1 MRSIDRA
8 ARRAA
13 LVLLVLAAALALA
26 PASAGAQTP
35 GAETPKRP
43 RIGLALSGGGA
54 RGAAH
59 IGVLKVLEELR
70 VPVDCVA
77 GTSMGSVVGGAFAAG
92 TTPAEME
99 GVIARTD
106 WKEVFT
112 DRPPRAEIAIRRKHD
127 DYKPLFAP
135 EFGFRDGTILLPKGV
150 VTGVTIESF
159 LRLLTEQAR
168 DVHDFSRLPIPFR
181 AVAADIATGQAVVLD
196 HGSLALAMRA
206 SMAIPGAVTP
216 VELDGRLLV
225 DGGIADNLP
234 IDVVRKLC
242 GDVIIAVNIG
252 TPPLKRDEITSA
264 LSIVGQLVNLLGKD
278 SVDRNLATLTPG
290 DVLIA
295 PDLGDISSASFE
307 RQLEAIALGEAAARR
322 AVDAL
327 QRYSLPEAEYAA
339 LRKRQVVARGGLG
352 TVDEI
357 RFEGIERTNPE
368 VLEALVESK
377 PGEPLTEEKLGADLR
392 RIYGRGDFE
401 AVDYTIQPGPR
412 PALVFHVREK
422 EIGPAYL
429 RFGLGL
435 TSDFQ
440 GENYFNA
447 LVQYRRTWLNR
458 LGGEFVA
465 AAQVGQNTY
474 LSTEFYQ
481 PIEARARGFVAPYAR
496 AGEYTR
502 GVFIGDDRVAEYDV
516 RELLAGVDLGATL
529 GTWGEVRVGPVWRRF
544 DAEVDTGS
552 PVLPDTSNN
561 ASGVRARLFG
571 DRLDTAVFPRSGHRL
586 TVSAFEGLSALGA
599 SEEYRKVEAR
609 WTSAHSFGRHTVQV
623 NAAGGTDLGSGLPP
637 YDSFVLGGPFMLS
650 GYQIG
655 QFSGQRVAFGSLK
668 YYNQIL
674 RLPSLLGSGVFAGG
688 SLEAGQMNGLYLPP
702 GGSTGTLYSGSVFIG
717 AETFLG
723 PAYFGYGYGWGGN
736 VSNSGTFY
744 LLLGSP
750 WGGPL

>member
-1 MRSIDRA
+1 MRSFAHA
-8 ARRAA
+8 ASARTA
-13 LVLLVLAAALALA
+13 LALLVLAFALA
-26 PASAGAQTP
+26 PPSAGAQAP

-59 IGVLKVLEELR
+59 IGVLKVLDELR
-70 VPVDCVA
+70 VPVDCIA

-99 GVIARTD
+99 TVIARTD
-106 WKEVFT
+106 WNDVFT
-112 DRPPRAEIAIRRKHD
+112 DRPPRAEIAIRRKQD

-135 EFGFRDGTILLPKGV
+135 EFGFRDGAILLPKGV

-159 LRLLTEQAR
+159 LRYLTEQAR
-168 DVHDFSRLPIPFR
+168 DIQDFSQLPIPYR
-181 AVAADIATGQAVVLD
+181 AVAADITTGEAVVLD

-206 SMAIPGAVTP
+206 SMAIPGAVSP

-234 IDVVRKLC
+234 IGVVRQVC
-242 GDVIIAVNIG
+242 GEVIIAVNIG

-278 SVDRNLATLTPG
+278 SVDRQLATLTPR

-295 PDLGDISSASFE
+295 PDLGDISAGSFE
-307 RQLEAIALGEAAARR
+307 RQLEAIAIGEAAARK

-327 QRYSLPEAEYAA
+327 RRYSLPEAEYAA
-339 LRKRQVVARGGLG
+339 IRKRQIVARGSLG
-352 TVDEI
+352 KVSEV
-357 RFEGIERTNPE
+357 RFEGIARTNPQ

-377 PGEPLTEEKLGADLR
+377 PGEELTEDKVAADLR

-401 AVDYTIQPGPR
+401 AVDYSVQPGPN
-412 PALVFHVREK
+412 PALVFNVREK
-422 EIGPAYL
+422 SVGPGYL

-435 TSDFQ
+435 ASDFQ

-458 LGGEFVA
+458 LGGEWVA
-465 AAQVGQNTY
+465 EAQVGQNTY
-474 LSTEFYQ
+474 LFTEFYQ

-496 AGEYTR
+496 VGQYTR
-502 GVFIGDDRVAEYDV
+502 GVFIGDDRIADYRV
-516 RELLAGVDLGATL
+516 REALGGVDLGATL
-529 GTWGEVRVGPVWRRF
+529 GTWGELRVGPVWRQF

-552 PVLPDTSNN
+552 PVLPDVKHNT
-561 ASGVRARLFG
+561 SGVRARLFG
-571 DRLDTAVFPRSGHRL
+571 DRLDTAFFPRAGHRV
-586 TVSAFEGLSALGA
+586 TVGAFEGLSALGA
-599 SEEYRKVEAR
+599 DDDYRKADAR
-609 WTSAHSFGRHTVQV
+609 WTSAHSVGPHTVQL
-623 NAAGGTDLGSGLPP
+623 NAAGGTDLGSNLPA
-637 YDSFVLGGPFMLS
+637 YDSFILGGPFRLS
-650 GYQIG
+650 GYRIG
-655 QFSGQRVAFGSLK
+655 QFSGQKFAFGSLM
-668 YYNQIL
+668 YYNQVL

-702 GGSTGTLYSGSVFIG
+702 GGSTGTLYSASAFIG

-723 PAYFGYGYGWGGN
+723 PAFFGYGYGWGGN

-750 WGGPL
+750 WGGPF